1 MTHRPSPQLTFNP
14 AATNKRTKGKVPGG
28 NQARKG
34 VVNDSFF
41 RALAGLLRSS
51 VKALTFATSIAWCCR
66 LTERLPM
73 TDNQDSYT
81 ATAPLWIV
89 LLGIIIAIEI
99 GALPVTRAMLVAVLP

>member
-1 MTHRPSPQLTFNP
+1 
-14 AATNKRTKGKVPGG
+14 
-28 NQARKG
+28 
-34 VVNDSFF
+34 
-41 RALAGLLRSS
+41 
-51 VKALTFATSIAWCCR
+51 
-66 LTERLPM
+66 M